1 MTFERSFFRDGSM
14 VAALV
19 LTLLALAAD
28 RAAHAAQVAGPN
40 AQVESGALRGA
51 ARGGLR
57 TFFGIPFAQP
67 PVGALRWAAPRAV
80 QPWSGVRAAVTTA
93 SPCVQL
99 PRTGMPLEGSED
111 CLYLDVYAPARTEPG
126 SRLPV
131 FVYFYGGVMVT
142 GSSQNIDASRLAER
156 ENIVVVL
163 PNYRL
168 GVFGFLTLPEL
179 DREGARG
186 VSGNWALLDQQL
198 ALRWVRDNIA
208 AFGGDPEEVTIG
220 GQSAGAYSVGMH
232 MLSPE
237 SHSLFRRGIVMGMPF
252 LDTGSIYD
260 FPGYVTNAWEQRD
273 GPSSYLPLLAGCEGA
288 GDRLGCLRGKS
299 TTEIAAAVAG
309 KPNMRWSPTI
319 DGVLR
324 PDLPPRMVA
333 RGDVKPT
340 PLLMGTNHNEGG
352 LNVLRLRR
360 ALGRP
365 MTAADYHRELLA
377 LEGGQRMLEHA
388 PLTGFPR
395 PEEALATIRS
405 QNVNCRL
412 LRTAA
417 ALAGLAPVYAYLFAD
432 EDAPSLGYGF
442 PDYKPGSY
450 HAAEIQYVFG
460 SGYPQSARPG
470 PARFSAAQLR
480 LSERIMDYWG
490 TFIRTGAPADEG
502 AWPEFGR
509 TRTVLKL
516 LPGSADRTVSVSEF
530 RETYD
535 CDFWDQFERAR

>member
-1 MTFERSFFRDGSM
+1 MLRIGIVFGLAIIGA
-14 VAALV
+14 VAAAQAR
-19 LTLLALAAD
+19 TGDTAA
-28 RAAHAAQVAGPN
+28 RATQARSPEARV
-40 AQVESGALRGA
+40 VSGVLRGA
-51 ARGGLR
+51 ARGGLN
-57 TFFGIPFAQP
+57 TFYGVPFAQP
-67 PVGALRWAAPRAV
+67 PVGALRWASPRAV
-80 QPWSGVRAAVTTA
+80 QPWSGVRAAVEKG

-111 CLYLDVYAPARTEPG
+111 CLYLDVYAPTRAKPG

-142 GSSQNIDASRLAER
+142 GSSQNIDASKLAGR

-179 DREGARG
+179 DRENAGG

-208 AFGGDPEEVTIG
+208 AFGGDADEVTIG

-237 SHSLFRRGIVMGMPF
+237 NRSLFKRGIVMGMPF

-273 GPSSYLPLLAGCEGA
+273 GPSSYLPLLAGCQGT
-288 GDRLGCLRGKS
+288 GDRLACLRGRS
-299 TTEIAAAVAG
+299 TAEIAAAVAG
-309 KPNMRWSPTI
+309 KPNMKWSPTI

-352 LNVLRLRR
+352 LNVLRLRQ

-365 MTAADYHRELLA
+365 MTAEDYRRELLA
-377 LEGGQRMLEHA
+377 LEGGQKMLEHA
-388 PLTGFPR
+388 PPDRFTR
-395 PEEALATIRS
+395 PEEALATTRS

-412 LRTAA
+412 LRTAGT
-417 ALAGLAPVYAYLFAD
+417 LTRFAPVYAYLFAD
-432 EDAPSLGYGF
+432 EDAPSLGHGF
-442 PDYKPGSY
+442 ADYEPGSY

-460 SGYPQSARPG
+460 SGYPQSAVPG
-470 PARFSAAQLR
+470 PARFTPAQRR
-480 LSERIMDYWG
+480 LSERMMDYWG
-490 TFIRTGAPADEG
+490 AFIRTGVPAD
-502 AWPEFGR
+502 ADTWPEFGAS
-509 TRTVLKL
+509 RTVLKL
-516 LPGSADRTVSVSEF
+516 LPESADRRVSASEF
-530 RETYD
+530 RATYD